1 VVSQN
6 EPIRTQKSGASLDEA
21 SVRSRAFLTISHIR
35 SLENRTLRDRA
46 RPNAIVPRYNSA
58 PLLKHRT
65 LRAAWRKS
73 LRGSTD
79 IEQIEDR
86 FASEVKSA
94 LAFQLISSCADLRRV
109 AGGKNDQD

>member
-1 VVSQN
+1 MVRVYIKALMAKTVTRQHITTAAIEVVSQN

-21 SVRSRAFLTISHIR
+21 PIRLRLFSDDQPYLFLRESYPPRPRA
-35 SLENRTLRDRA
+35 
-46 RPNAIVPRYNSA
+46 NAIVPKYNSA

-79 IEQIEDR
+79 IE
-86 FASEVKSA
+86 
-94 LAFQLISSCADLRRV
+94 
-109 AGGKNDQD
+109 